1 MLRESLYFGS
11 PRVLILPVLRQGHTR
26 AVLTASARRRDS
38 AHNERFYEEHE
49 YERRVRK
56 RKARLITA
64 AEEAFTHIKRMH
76 DDQGRLWICFPWPHG
91 TGQKAVWCLSPLS
104 FLLQMTVPV
113 CRSS

>member
-11 PRVLILPVLRQGHTR
+11 PRVLILPVLLQGHTR

-91 TGQKAVWCLSPLS
+91 TTEGSLVSVSTIFPLTDDS
-104 FLLQMTVPV
+104 ACM
-113 CRSS
+113 

>member
-1 MLRESLYFGS
+1 MHGRNFSCQMQDVYENIYHNFYQSAGYHLFALRS
-11 PRVLILPVLRQGHTR
+11 LILSVHPQGHTR

-76 DDQGRLWICFPWPHG
+76 DDQGRL
-91 TGQKAVWCLSPLS
+91 
-104 FLLQMTVPV
+104 
-113 CRSS
+113 